1 MASKKGCQCT
11 VIWRW
16 WSADDGGGR
25 WQVFHIPCCCC
36 CWSTGSCPG
45 APPHPPAPGPRGRAD
60 SWCGLPALQHQHQAT
75 TAATLHSTNKRS
87 GEETDSTAHA
97 SSSRKQVAAAGRRE
111 QVRPPG
117 LPASQCPPL
126 LLPRTPPN
134 RPLGSMMGGESAS
147 PIVCV
152 TMRPPFITPRPLPTL
167 RRGVRIRKFW
177 CPVSGGFPPDHLLP
191 GAMGHRS
198 LHCLGAGPAQDPR
211 PPIQAPPAC
220 QASSQHNYHDPGFQ
234 IHIDATQL
242 VPCFPPVLVT

>member
-1 MASKKGCQCT
+1 
-11 VIWRW
+11 
-16 WSADDGGGR
+16 
-25 WQVFHIPCCCC
+25 
-36 CWSTGSCPG
+36 
-45 APPHPPAPGPRGRAD
+45 
-60 SWCGLPALQHQHQAT
+60 
-75 TAATLHSTNKRS
+75 
-87 GEETDSTAHA
+87 
-97 SSSRKQVAAAGRRE
+97 
-111 QVRPPG
+111 
-117 LPASQCPPL
+117 
-126 LLPRTPPN
+126 
-134 RPLGSMMGGESAS
+134 MGGESAS

-234 IHIDATQL
+234 IHIKATQQ
-242 VPCFPPVLVT
+242 VPCLPPVLVT

>member
-1 MASKKGCQCT
+1 
-11 VIWRW
+11 
-16 WSADDGGGR
+16 
-25 WQVFHIPCCCC
+25 
-36 CWSTGSCPG
+36 
-45 APPHPPAPGPRGRAD
+45 
-60 SWCGLPALQHQHQAT
+60 
-75 TAATLHSTNKRS
+75 
-87 GEETDSTAHA
+87 
-97 SSSRKQVAAAGRRE
+97 
-111 QVRPPG
+111 
-117 LPASQCPPL
+117 
-126 LLPRTPPN
+126 
-134 RPLGSMMGGESAS
+134 MGGESAS

-242 VPCFPPVLVT
+242 VPCFPTVFGHLTQVQEECMKYSEGSQYTSTSLKHSAHH

>member
-1 MASKKGCQCT
+1 MM
-11 VIWRW
+11 VVV
-16 WSADDGGGR
+16 GGKYFIFPAAAAGR
-25 WQVFHIPCCCC
+25 
-36 CWSTGSCPG
+36 
-45 APPHPPAPGPRGRAD
+45 PALALGHHLTLLPRGPAAEQTVGAG
-60 SWCGLPALQHQHQAT
+60 WLPALQHQHQAT

-87 GEETDSTAHA
+87 GETETDSTAHA

-167 RRGVRIRKFW
+167 RRVSGLESFGVR
-177 CPVSGGFPPDHLLP
+177 CPAGSRLTTSCPGRWATGACTAWGRGRPKTPARQYKPHL
-191 GAMGHRS
+191 
-198 LHCLGAGPAQDPR
+198 PAR
-211 PPIQAPPAC
+211 PAANITIMILD
-220 QASSQHNYHDPGFQ
+220 SKS
-234 IHIDATQL
+234 TSRQL
-242 VPCFPPVLVT
+242 N

>member
-1 MASKKGCQCT
+1 MQMM
-11 VIWRW
+11 VVV
-16 WSADDGGGR
+16 GGKYFIFPAGAAAGR
-25 WQVFHIPCCCC
+25 
-36 CWSTGSCPG
+36 
-45 APPHPPAPGPRGRAD
+45 PALALGHHLTLLPRG
-60 SWCGLPALQHQHQAT
+60 PAAEQTVGAGSQRSSTSTRPPPPPLY
-75 TAATLHSTNKRS
+75 TLLISALGRQRQTP
-87 GEETDSTAHA
+87 AHA

-234 IHIDATQL
+234 IHIEATQL

>member
-1 MASKKGCQCT
+1 MQM
-11 VIWRW
+11 VVVV
-16 WSADDGGGR
+16 GGKYFIFPAAGAAGR
-25 WQVFHIPCCCC
+25 
-36 CWSTGSCPG
+36 
-45 APPHPPAPGPRGRAD
+45 PALALGHHLTLLPRGPAAEQTVGAG
-60 SWCGLPALQHQHQAT
+60 WLPALQHQHQAT

-234 IHIDATQL
+234 IHIEATQL